1 MNIAVLS
8 PHSVNNGVTTVAS
21 FLALELGSRGKKTCL
36 THTSVKSPSMFKYF
50 GLDDSEEDKTANP
63 ARMVK
68 MLREGIL
75 KREEISEYC
84 RPINATTEIYSAND
98 ATFNEQDM
106 EFALNYIITTFPH
119 DFVVFDV
126 DIKDPDN
133 ERVKMVLG
141 NCDFIIIV
149 MEQNIKEA
157 SEFKSGMQKIAKFI
171 KNKPMT
177 IVVNNYESVI
187 GKPGDLADAV
197 GVKNIKKTSAWLTLR
212 HNPYIIKY
220 ENNGNIQGLHRAMKT
235 NDCRIIEIGS
245 DVKNIANRI
254 MKFRSAKRM
263 GIQKK
268 DEADT
273 VENTETTSES
283 TEK

>member
-8 PHSVNNGVTTVAS
+8 PHSVNNGATTVAS
-21 FLALELGSRGKKTCL
+21 LLALELGSRGKKTCL
-36 THTSVKSPSMFKYF
+36 THTSVKSPSIFRYF

-98 ATFNEQDM
+98 ATFNEEDM
-106 EFALNYIITTFPH
+106 EFALDYILNTFPH

-141 NCDFIIIV
+141 KCDFVIIV
-149 MEQNIKEA
+149 MQQNVKEII
-157 SEFKSGMQKIAKFI
+157 EFKPGMQRILKFI
-171 KNKPMT
+171 KNKPMAILVDNYDP
-177 IVVNNYESVI
+177 IV
-187 GKPGDLADAV
+187 GKPNDLAAAV
-197 GVKNIKKTSAWLTLR
+197 GIKNIHKNSSWLTLR

-220 ENNGNIQGLHRAMKT
+220 ENAGNIQGLHRAMKT
-235 NDCRIIEIGS
+235 NDSRIIEIGS
-245 DVKNIANRI
+245 DVRNMANRI

-263 GIQKK
+263 GLPKK
-268 DEADT
+268 E
-273 VENTETTSES
+273 ETTAQGADAS
-283 TEK
+283 TENKA